1 MFLCF
6 FLYLCHQKYYARN
19 ICDIM
24 RGKIKTYL
32 QGLKSALLPT
42 FNLQVLALI
51 IAGVFCGLVAY
62 LVYMSKAYSYLSDN
76 PEVCINCHVMGPY
89 YATWQHSSHK
99 NVATCNDCH
108 VPHTSIFAKYYFKA
122 TDGLRHSY
130 VFTMRNEPQRM
141 QAIPE
146 SQVVIYENCVRCHS
160 QLNQEFVKTG
170 MLSKADIRHGT
181 DRACWDCHRN
191 VPHGKTSLSG
201 TPNAIVPYPKT
212 PVPTWLRK
220 QLNKN

>member
-1 MFLCF
+1 MVS
-6 FLYLCHQKYYARN
+6 R
-19 ICDIM
+19 
-24 RGKIKTYL
+24 IKTYF
-32 QGLKSALLPT
+32 QRFKSAVLPT

-51 IAGVFCGLVAY
+51 IAGVFCGLLAY

-181 DRACWDCHRN
+181 DRTCWDCHRN